1 MNIGSQYHYTME
13 TNAVLVK
20 PIENGEI
27 NVYCGAQFMVFIQD
41 GIRKVTGMP
50 NNKINVYVS
59 QSLKKGIFK
68 P

>member
-27 NVYCGAQFMVFIQD
+27 NVYCGAQFKLM
-41 GIRKVTGMP
+41 TGHFQ
-50 NNKINVYVS
+50 VH
-59 QSLKKGIFK
+59 
-68 P
+68 